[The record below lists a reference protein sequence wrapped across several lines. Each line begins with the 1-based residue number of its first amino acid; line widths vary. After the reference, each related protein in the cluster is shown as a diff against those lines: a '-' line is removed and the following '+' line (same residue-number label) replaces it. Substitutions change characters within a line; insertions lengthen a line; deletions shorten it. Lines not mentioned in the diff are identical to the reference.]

1 MANIEEAI
9 ALALETFDDKDSDA
23 FAVATLEAVNGIPF
37 PPRESLEVL
46 LNEIREIYRAQ
57 REDGL
62 PVRMEI
68 EQVEVN
74 TPVSA

>member
-46 LNEIREIYRAQ
+46 LNEIREI
-57 REDGL
+57 
-62 PVRMEI
+62 I
-68 EQVEVN
+68 ELGEK
-74 TPVSA
+74 TVSQ